1 MVVAPKDSVQGVR
14 IVVEQIEAAS
24 RSEWDVQCQVY
35 RPSGKYG
42 TVDSG
47 DGYEVKGLTINLGSS

>member
-24 RSEWDVQCQVY
+24 RSEWDVQC
-35 RPSGKYG
+35 
-42 TVDSG
+42 
-47 DGYEVKGLTINLGSS
+47 